1 MRSVLTL
8 LTCVVV
14 MTAPGRAQ
22 EKPEPGSPAAER
34 PPAALLPRSEQP
46 RALVPLKV
54 QIVLSRFKGDKKIG
68 SLPYIL
74 GVAANDRLA
83 TSLRMGIE
91 VPIGRKGE
99 SGPFAGISYRSVG
112 TNIDCQADSSADGA
126 YRLAIKVDDTSVL
139 PEASDGSAAS
149 GVRTAII
156 GDMPAFRAFK
166 SNFTVV
172 LRDGQTTQYT
182 SAADPISG
190 EVMKIDVSLSVIK

>member
-22 EKPEPGSPAAER
+22 EKPESGPPVGEKPSAAVM
-34 PPAALLPRSEQP
+34 PRSEQP

-54 QIVLSRFKGDKKIG
+54 QIVLSRFKGEKKIG

-99 SGPFAGISYRSVG
+99 AGPFTGINYRSVG
-112 TNIDCQADSSADGA
+112 TNIDCQADSSPDGA

-139 PEASDGSAAS
+139 SETSDSGKAADA
-149 GVRTAII
+149 TAIVS
-156 GDMPAFRAFK
+156 DMPAFRAFK
-166 SNFTVV
+166 SNFTVI

-190 EVMKIDVSLSVIK
+190 EVMKIDVTLSVIK